1 MQLSFDE
8 FRFRVFPGVYEPAED
23 SFMLA
28 LEAKKLKG
36 DLLDIGTGCG
46 IQAIVAKKAKAT
58 GADINPSAVEN
69 AKANARANGS
79 CANFLVSDLFSDVS
93 GKFDAI
99 VFNPPYLPTSAGE
112 KLEGLE
118 NLAYDGG
125 EDGREVLD
133 RFLAEF
139 SGNLRREGKVL
150 LLLSTLSDNG
160 ETRERLSGLGFSCKE
175 LARRH
180 VGLMEELFVLE
191 ARRADA

>member
-1 MQLSFDE
+1 MQLSFDG

-36 DLLDIGTGCG
+36 DLLDVGTGCG

-58 GADINPSAVEN
+58 GVDINPSAVKNAEAN
-69 AKANARANGS
+69 AKANGS
-79 CANFLVSDLFSDVS
+79 SANFLVSDLFWNVG

-125 EDGREVLD
+125 EDGRKVLD

-139 SGNLRREGKVL
+139 SGHLRREGKVL

-160 ETRERLSGLGFSCKE
+160 ETIERLSELGFSCKE